1 MRANFATRRQDGMAL
16 LALMAIV
23 VLVMAYVLVSRFN
36 AASAFVAI
44 DRDQNGKV
52 LNQAKQALIGWAA
65 RQAATTGEN
74 NPGRLPCPE
83 AGAFFGTANEGTAA
97 GNCTLPAIGRLPW
110 RTLGLDKLVDAAN
123 EPLWYVVS
131 PGWALSNS
139 TMPALTTYINSNSVG
154 QLTVDGLANNA
165 VALIIAPGRT
175 FNAATACS
183 AVAQVRAVA
192 GAPNRTN
199 YLECDNAAGATFV
212 TTGASDAFNDQVVR
226 VTAAEVLP
234 EIEAAI
240 AERIA
245 REIVPALQTVYLPAA
260 WGFPGSDPLYPFPAP
275 FSDPSTSNM
284 QGAVASTQGGL
295 LPLSYAET
303 SPMSGVACTPSGA
316 EPRCRPA
323 FVAWSG
329 TPTMSTGGAT
339 YSEDC
344 STSTATAINCK
355 YYYRCFLIFC
365 DPGNATFTINA
376 TAANVGMAM
385 RRLNRDVPMT
395 NVQPHGT
402 APRTVS
408 ATLNSNG
415 SATVTITG
423 TTSYSGGGAF
433 LSSLLAN
440 TLCGVSGILA
450 LTVGCKE
457 ESLSI
462 PVLVLADHSFLDP
475 TTTGAGATGWYLRNR
490 WHEVTYYAVASG
502 YSPAGLPG
510 TPACTTG
517 TNCLTVRNT
526 TPDDNK
532 RSVLLLAGRSR
543 LGTVGANRTL
553 ADFLDSAENQSVDGT
568 FEKLPVGSLS
578 NDRVIVVD
586 SN

>member
-1 MRANFATRRQDGMAL
+1 MAL
-16 LALMAIV
+16 LGMMAIV
-23 VLVMAYVLVSRFN
+23 VLAMAYLLVSKFN

-44 DRDQNGKV
+44 DREQNGKV

-65 RQAATTGEN
+65 RQAATASEDD
-74 NPGRLPCPE
+74 PGRLPCPE
-83 AGAFFGTANEGTAA
+83 APANFGTSNEGIAS
-97 GNCTLPAIGRLPW
+97 GFCTLPAIGRLPW
-110 RTLGLDKLVDAAN
+110 RTLGLDKLTDAAN

-131 PGWALSNS
+131 PGWALPNS
-139 TMPALTTYINSNSVG
+139 TTHTLINSNSVG

-165 VALIIAPGRT
+165 VALIIAPGRP
-175 FNAATACS
+175 FSAATTCS
-183 AVAQVRAVA
+183 AAAQVRAVA
-192 GAPNRTN
+192 GAPNRAN
-199 YLECDNAAGATFV
+199 YLECGNAAGAAFV
-212 TTGASDAFNDQVVR
+212 TTGTSDAFNDQVVR
-226 VTAAEVLP
+226 VTAADVLP
-234 EIEAAI
+234 GIEAAI
-240 AERIA
+240 AERIG
-245 REIVPALQTVYLPAA
+245 RQIVPALQTVYLPAA
-260 WGFPGSDPLYPFPAP
+260 WGFPGSDPIYPFPAP
-275 FSDPSTSNM
+275 FSDPSTSAM
-284 QGAVASTQGGL
+284 QGAAAATQGGL

-329 TPTMSTGGAT
+329 TPTMSTGGST
-339 YSEDC
+339 YSENC

-395 NVQPHGT
+395 NVQPHAT

-408 ATLNSNG
+408 ATLNPNG

-423 TTSYSGGGAF
+423 TTPYSGGGAF

-440 TLCGVSGILA
+440 TLCGVSGLLA
-450 LTVGCKE
+450 LTIGCKE

-462 PVLVLADHSFLDP
+462 PVLLFADHSFLDP
-475 TTTGAGATGWYLRNR
+475 TTTGAGTTGWYLRNR

-510 TPACTTG
+510 TPACTAG
-517 TNCLTVRNT
+517 TSCLTVRNM
-526 TPDDNK
+526 TPDNDK
-532 RSVLLLAGRSR
+532 RSVLLLAGRS
-543 LGTVGANRTL
+543 LSGTVGANRTL
-553 ADFLDSAENQSVDGT
+553 VDFLDSAENQSANGT
-568 FEKLPVGSLS
+568 FEKLPVGSAS
-578 NDRVIVVD
+578 NDRVIVVG